1 MIDPISVIAGATAAY
16 NGIKKACEM
25 GKEISSFTGAISQ
38 FAKANA
44 DIDFLE
50 NKAKNPSLYHKM
62 FSNHQADALDIWSK
76 RQKLK
81 EMRIEIQNHISFV
94 YGPSAWKEILHIEAQ
109 QRKEQRELVYA
120 KKEAMDNFINSVLIV
135 AISLIGLAIAG
146 GVIWGVGKA
155 QGKW

>member
-50 NKAKNPSLYHKM
+50 QKSKNPSLYHKM
-62 FSNHQADALDIWSK
+62 FSNHQADALEIWTQ

-109 QRKEQRELVYA
+109 QRKQQRELVYA
-120 KKEAMDNFINSVLIV
+120 KKEAIDNLINGIIITVILG
-135 AISLIGLAIAG
+135 AGIGILG
-146 GVIWGVGKA
+146 GIIWFLGHQ
-155 QGKW
+155 QGNW